1 MLASIILGFLFC
13 VMLHQFLNATNLMQR
28 MTPTAEQTEAIG
40 DDSLFRIE
48 GDDGL
53 EDHGLG

>member
-1 MLASIILGFLFC
+1 
-13 VMLHQFLNATNLMQR
+13 

-40 DDSLFRIE
+40 DDSLLRIE

-53 EDHGLG
+53 EDGLEDHGLG